1 MATLFLK
8 RLFRN
13 EVMLLLLVTNGVL
26 LVKYLLVYFS
36 DSSFNTI
43 PDSESIFGG
52 LEFILLLLIFR
63 LAFNSYKTRQ
73 VIFYLLS
80 IYVSVVITL
89 YFTQQIHQYDTGKK
103 NFEAL
108 VLMLLSIF
116 CLAKLINEKSI
127 FIFHSPLFWIA
138 GGTLCY
144 YSMLLGI
151 EWLGYSGLIEK
162 EGADKSLLLLVFN
175 LVRHILFTIACF
187 QQDKTENELRLFKE
201 SSQEYPL

>member
-1 MATLFLK
+1 MLF
-8 RLFRN
+8 
-13 EVMLLLLVTNGVL
+13 LLVTNGVL

-36 DSSFNTI
+36 DSFLTGI
-43 PDSESIFGG
+43 PDAESIFGG
-52 LEFILLLLIFR
+52 IEFVLLLLIFR

-73 VIFYLLS
+73 LIFYLLS
-80 IYVSVVITL
+80 IYLSVVITL
-89 YFTQQIHQYDTGKK
+89 YFTDQIGRYAALKK
-103 NFEAL
+103 NFEAILLL
-108 VLMLLSIF
+108 VLSVF

-151 EWLGYSGLIEK
+151 EWLGYSGLIDT
-162 EGADKSLLLLVFN
+162 EGKDKSLLLLVFN
-175 LVRHILFTIACF
+175 IVRHIFYTIACF